1 MLAAQIIGND
11 KEPLLVSACLL
22 GQPVRYDGNHAQ
34 LDNNDLLTQ
43 LRTKFYVIPLCPE
56 MLGGLPTPR
65 PAAEIQQRDGRIEV
79 VDCNGELQTL
89 AFMTGAKKAVDLA
102 RQHNVTRA
110 LLKSK
115 SPSCGRG
122 LIYDG
127 SFTGQLREGDGMTAQ
142 HLQAI
147 GVHIYHESEIEL
159 LLADNK
165 Q

>member
-1 MLAAQIIGND
+1 MLAAKIIGDD

-22 GQPVRYDGNHAQ
+22 GQRVRYDSHHAQ

-43 LRTKFYVIPLCPE
+43 LRAKFYVIPLCPE

-65 PAAEIQQRDGRIEV
+65 PAAEIQRREGRIEV
-79 VDCNGELQTL
+79 VDCHGKLETA
-89 AFMTGAKKAVDLA
+89 AFMAGAKKAVDLA
-102 RQHNVTRA
+102 HQHQVTRA

-115 SPSCGRG
+115 SPSCGRD

-127 SFTGQLREGDGMTAQ
+127 SFSGQLRTGDGITAQ
-142 HLQAI
+142 YLQTI
-147 GVHIYHESEIEL
+147 GVQVYNEGELEL

>member
-1 MLAAQIIGND
+1 MLAAKIIVDD
-11 KEPLLVSACLL
+11 KEPLLFSACLL

-43 LRTKFYVIPLCPE
+43 LRTKFRVIPFCPE

-65 PAAEIQQRDGRIEV
+65 PAAEIQQREGRIEV
-79 VDCNGELQTL
+79 VDCHGKLETA
-89 AFMTGAKKAVDLA
+89 AFMEGAKKAVDLA

-115 SPSCGRG
+115 SPSCGRD

-127 SFTGQLREGDGMTAQ
+127 SFSGQLRTGDGITAQ
-142 HLQAI
+142 YLQTI
-147 GVHIYHESEIEL
+147 GVQVYNEGELEL